1 MDATQH
7 GDWGGVGHVNVPCN
21 LHALWMLRNTG
32 IGVGWGMLT
41 FHVTCMRCGCYA
53 TRGFWCGGSRDLT
66 SHRDNSWLNAYVLAV
81 MFRWN
86 ARPHLLKAAGS
97 LAKNASR

>member
-7 GDWGGVGHVNVPCN
+7 GGWGGVGHVNVPCN

-32 IGVGWGMLT
+32 VGVEWGMLT

-53 TRGFWCGGSRDLT
+53 TRGLGWGGACER
-66 SHRDNSWLNAYVLAV
+66 
-81 MFRWN
+81 
-86 ARPHLLKAAGS
+86 S
-97 LAKNASR
+97 L